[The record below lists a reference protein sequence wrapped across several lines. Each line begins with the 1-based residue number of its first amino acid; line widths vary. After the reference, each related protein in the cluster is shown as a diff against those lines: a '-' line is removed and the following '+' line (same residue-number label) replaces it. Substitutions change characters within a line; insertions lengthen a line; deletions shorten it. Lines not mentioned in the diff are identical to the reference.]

1 MRVWVVIMG
10 FVLTG
15 CGGGGGGTDGGGGAV
30 IDPRL
35 ARIDVYEAQKQRV
48 LGDPM
53 LGVIGM
59 APTPETSL
67 PDTGTAVFAGSATV
81 RVEDPA
87 AALVLFGD
95 SSVTVDFGASTV
107 SGTLDNFF
115 GTNEAGNVVDYA
127 GAITV
132 DDGTVGTDVTL
143 DYAGV
148 LSAGSSSLV
157 FEGTMQGEF
166 LGDPVEALSAA
177 DLEAEVIR
185 NGTPQDATVIVIGE
199 TDGP

>member
-67 PDTGTAVFAGSATV
+67 PDTGTAIFAGSATV

-132 DDGTVGTDVTL
+132 DDGTVGTDVML

-185 NGTPQDATVIVIGE
+185 NGTPKDATVIVIGE